1 MGTLIKN
8 FFSFKNKI
16 DFNFLSNLLDDNNF
30 ESLISSNCTQNFVF
44 DSVFKIAKVEEDYYF
59 KDIYNVLNNTYNIEN
74 RKTDLFIF
82 FSLVSGNKNKA
93 HRDLYDVYIIGL
105 YGKTMYTI
113 EGEEFVVEPG
123 DLLKIPKNKLHK
135 AISLTPRICLSY
147 GIY

>member
-8 FFSFKNKI
+8 FFNFKNKI

-82 FSLVSGNKNKA
+82 FSLVSGNKTKA
-93 HRDLYDVYIIGL
+93 HRDVYDVYIIGL
-105 YGKTMYTI
+105 YGKTMYII

-123 DLLKIPKNKLHK
+123 DLLKIPKKKSEKKIVLKENQLEN
-135 AISLTPRICLSY
+135 L
-147 GIY
+147 